1 MAETPNNDI
10 EKQLR
15 DYAAHRRDA
24 AGTPQMHPATR
35 QVLQA
40 EVKKQFAT
48 SSRGAR
54 PRGWLVFWPR
64 LAMALSVF
72 AIIAVAVVVL
82 QKESQPAAMFD
93 LAKNESSGEFKAAPP
108 LEPSAPSTA
117 PVLTAAPLKSDAV
130 DNRLNDAAP
139 PVNAPATSVSRSRP
153 AKGGMKSADGY
164 AAATFGGAMQ
174 AQTANVDPAGQAGV
188 AQVRE
193 LEGGLA
199 DKDTLA
205 TAGKAGPVPQNDLAS
220 GNDTSRTT
228 ANIAAAAAPNEQQAL
243 AYNNA
248 STQRFRNLGPPPA
261 ARRTDV
267 PAVLDEFVVEQD
279 GNNLKIVD
287 RDGSVYNG
295 YVRAATDTEATSN
308 LNYYVNNTAQ
318 FNQAPSTLNATVTN
332 QIADSRIV
340 SNFAA
345 AEANP
350 TMLAGGAAQAQNWSV
365 PQNYMFEVEGTNRS
379 SRQRVVFN
387 GNLIQNTVPLT
398 TQNGQAVQ
406 MQNYQRQGGTT
417 TLQNAVSQ
425 QLGNNYINGR
435 VYLGNSRSSTELNAL
450 SVDQ

>member
-1 MAETPNNDI
+1 MTETPNNDI

-35 QVLQA
+35 QLLQA
-40 EVKKQFAT
+40 EVTKQFAT

-82 QKESQPAAMFD
+82 QKEPQPAAKFD
-93 LAKNESSGEFKAAPP
+93 LAKNESHGEFKAAPP
-108 LEPSAPSTA
+108 MEAPAASTA
-117 PVLTAAPLKSDAV
+117 PVLPPARLKSDA
-130 DNRLNDAAP
+130 AS
-139 PVNAPATSVSRSRP
+139 PVNEPATSVSRSRP

-164 AAATFGGAMQ
+164 DAATFGGAMQ
-174 AQTANVDPAGQAGV
+174 AQTATVDLAGQAGTV
-188 AQVRE
+188 QT
-193 LEGGLA
+193 LEARGGLA

-205 TAGKAGPVPQNDLAS
+205 TAGKAGLIPQNSQAS
-220 GNDTSRTT
+220 VNDASRTT
-228 ANIAAAAAPNEQQAL
+228 ANQPATAAPNEQQAFY

-248 STQRFRNLGPPPA
+248 STQRFRNMDQPPA
-261 ARRTDV
+261 ARRTVV

-295 YVRAATDTEATSN
+295 YVRAATDAEATSN

-318 FNQAPSTLNATVTN
+318 FNQAIPTLNTTVTN
-332 QIADSRIV
+332 QIADSRIA

-345 AEANP
+345 AEVDQ
-350 TMLAGGAAQAQNWSV
+350 TMLAGGAAQAQNWSM

-379 SRQRVVFN
+379 LRQRVVFN
-387 GNLIQNTVPLT
+387 GNLIQNTMPLT
-398 TQNGQAVQ
+398 TQNGSQAVQ

-417 TLQNAVSQ
+417 TLQNAVNQ
-425 QLGNNYINGR
+425 QLRNNYINGR
-435 VYLGNSRSSTELNAL
+435 VYLGNSRSSSELNAL